1 MCDSYKTKYIYCIN
15 RTCKCE
21 SYKIFD
27 TTAQKCKYNY
37 LGCVWDGT
45 NGASNIISSSL
56 NNQLYFVDICINAC
70 RFNGFN
76 QTYVFRTG
84 SSNGI
89 NGCNC
94 IALYNMGSPSTC
106 CDAKCPG
113 KDGEVYYCGLVSI
126 NSNCRSVYSTF
137 DL

>member
-45 NGASNIISSSL
+45 NGVINIISSSL

-70 RFNGFN
+70 RFKGYN

-84 SSNGI
+84 SFNA
-89 NGCNC
+89 CNC

-113 KDGEVYYCGLVSI
+113 KDGEVYYCGVVGT